1 MVIILKTFLKYSTLA
16 NPAKGLYTYT
26 RPDNIS
32 LHQPPQQSDRVCT
45 VSCYIQ
51 KSENICTSFSIH
63 RTCEPVFSSLLDKIC
78 RILDT
83 EWPTS
88 DPYFFS
94 PLKLPFGIFNNPT
107 KAKGQKQTTTQYCL
121 MNLRN
126 WVALHFSSNSLW
138 PQWFI
143 SFSFLFLYFESDLR
157 NYKNR

>member
-1 MVIILKTFLKYSTLA
+1 MMVIIFILKTFLKYSTLA

-83 EWPTS
+83 E
-88 DPYFFS
+88 
-94 PLKLPFGIFNNPT
+94 
-107 KAKGQKQTTTQYCL
+107 
-121 MNLRN
+121 
-126 WVALHFSSNSLW
+126 
-138 PQWFI
+138 
-143 SFSFLFLYFESDLR
+143 
-157 NYKNR
+157 